1 MEHAVVPIPTRH
13 PAGLQASHLAELAE
27 LLARGLI
34 RLRLRRSTREG
45 STRETVRVDFSAGGS
60 GHAAPQERKER
71 PA

>member
-1 MEHAVVPIPTRH
+1 MSSANTPPEDSLP
-13 PAGLQASHLAELAE
+13 ELAE

-45 STRETVRVDFSAGGS
+45 STRETVRVDFSPGGS
-60 GHAAPQERKER
+60 GHAAPEERKER